1 MVLLDSNIFIIDRFF
16 PQDAVYP
23 KNRAFVDQL
32 ASIDAAVSAFTLLE
46 ICGVAGFRLSVRE
59 LESWLFRFTNL
70 YPVLVLDAFGLKGKD
85 AEEWWSTFVIEV
97 AETISRKMTLG
108 DAVLLREAENYGPE
122 AIITWNT
129 KDFARRTRLPVLTPH
144 SFYATSLGNPGDLTF
159 PKIGFGEFAW
169 TGLADDAPCGKSHNV
184 DEPLV
189 RPKAPFQK

>member
-46 ICGVAGFRLSVRE
+46 ICGVAGFRLSARE

-85 AEEWWSTFVIEV
+85 ADEWWSNFVIEV

-108 DAVLLREAENYGPE
+108 DAVLLREAENYGLQ
-122 AIITWNT
+122 AIVTWNT
-129 KDFARRTRLPVLTPH
+129 KDFSGRTRLPVLTPTAFMRRH
-144 SFYATSLGNPGDLTF
+144 
-159 PKIGFGEFAW
+159 
-169 TGLADDAPCGKSHNV
+169 
-184 DEPLV
+184 
-189 RPKAPFQK
+189 